1 MESSKGKLHKWLI
14 KAIWFFCG
22 VILLG
27 IATGAILLNRIYDL
41 SGWNLNQSQ
50 PSAPNAP
57 ITDGAQTDKYISSL
71 LVVVQ
76 NAPLSTENAFADMA
90 FIVSFNALDQELTT
104 AALLHGLELKPED
117 DRTVTVGELYASE
130 GPAALLDAI
139 NTTFGLNIASY
150 ACTDTSSLAAMID
163 LLGGINAELTA
174 EEAEYLNRALSDSEL
189 RAGEVVLTGTQSMV
203 HAMDEISG
211 EFAFGGLQRSLRL
224 VDSAVLNMRR
234 TATKETMLP
243 LLAKVMGSINTD
255 LDIETVRGFAYEIL
269 KAEEFS
275 IHSLPVPCE
284 GSFEWLEQGDARCL
298 AVDLEANKAA
308 LRELIY

>member
-104 AALLHGLELKPED
+104 AALWHGLELKPED
-117 DRTVTVGELYASE
+117 DR
-130 GPAALLDAI
+130 
-139 NTTFGLNIASY
+139 
-150 ACTDTSSLAAMID
+150 
-163 LLGGINAELTA
+163 
-174 EEAEYLNRALSDSEL
+174 
-189 RAGEVVLTGTQSMV
+189 
-203 HAMDEISG
+203 
-211 EFAFGGLQRSLRL
+211 
-224 VDSAVLNMRR
+224 
-234 TATKETMLP
+234 
-243 LLAKVMGSINTD
+243 
-255 LDIETVRGFAYEIL
+255 
-269 KAEEFS
+269 
-275 IHSLPVPCE
+275 
-284 GSFEWLEQGDARCL
+284 
-298 AVDLEANKAA
+298 
-308 LRELIY
+308 